1 MSGLALSGEQILR
14 RGLVG
19 DAKTNLRFIGAE
31 YHGETAMSLYVI
43 SHYH

>member
-1 MSGLALSGEQILR
+1 VTTSPSGTGVLSER
-14 RGLVG
+14 LVG